1 MKVETSAGA
10 GPLPDYAA
18 LHPGYG
24 LDRAVRPLTG
34 RTVLVALLGFFGI
47 VIGVNGVMM
56 ALAIGTMP
64 GLENEKPYQAG
75 VAYNAEIEAA
85 RAQAG
90 RHWTVASHV
99 ARDVLGRATVRVDA
113 HDAKGAPVGGL
124 TVAVRLLRPADQR
137 GDRAIAL
144 GEREPGIYEGDATG
158 VGPGAWDVEI
168 EAARASER
176 LFRSHNRIIM
186 E

>member
-1 MKVETSAGA
+1 V
-10 GPLPDYAA
+10 LAA
-18 LHPGYG
+18 L
-24 LDRAVRPLTG
+24 LAFL
-34 RTVLVALLGFFGI
+34 GI
-47 VIGVNGVMM
+47 VIGVNGVMI

-64 GLENEKPYQAG
+64 GLEDEKPYQAG

-90 RHWTVASHV
+90 RHWTVASHIT
-99 ARDVLGRATVRVDA
+99 RDALGRATVRITA
-113 HDAKGAPVGGL
+113 RDAKGAPVSGL
-124 TVAVRLLRPADQR
+124 TVALRLLRPTDQR
-137 GDRAIAL
+137 SDHTIAL
-144 GEREPGIYEGDATG
+144 GEREPGAYEGAATG
-158 VGPGAWDVEI
+158 IAAGAWDVEI